1 MEEGAAQPARR
12 GGGGGLAHAI
22 GLGGRTLALG
32 RPGFPSFG
40 SARGRTRQRS
50 SLGAQPAGE
59 PVQGSAHTLNQN
71 PTSPET
77 LGVPGAA
84 LGAAA
89 VNGEGNSAHAGP
101 SAEATRL
108 FRRRLRLQE
117 TSEAEEAGA
126 GQALQAGRPA
136 ATLEW
141 ALDRAALLFFT
152 GSLGSR
158 SRRGSNARTSA
169 AAPPPAEAAEP
180 ATGERA
186 SPGAGALP
194 KGLWLSTEATLA
206 GTAQTLSERMATW
219 PPQGAFARWS
229 PAPSGSITHG
239 VAAEAQTLA
248 VRAATLAAAAEAPA
262 QPLSDRLRT
271 WPQDSSAR
279 DAATQT
285 RARAR
290 GNSRY

>member
-12 GGGGGLAHAI
+12 SSGGGLAHAI
-22 GLGGRTLALG
+22 GLGGRSLALG
-32 RPGFPSFG
+32 RPGFPGFG
-40 SARGRTRQRS
+40 GARARTRQRS
-50 SLGAQPAGE
+50 SLGAQPAGK
-59 PVQGSAHTLNQN
+59 PPQGLAQTLEQN
-71 PTSPET
+71 PTPTET
-77 LGVPGAA
+77 LGVPAGAPGAA
-84 LGAAA
+84 IADR
-89 VNGEGNSAHAGP
+89 NGSSLHAGP

-108 FRRRLRLQE
+108 FRRRLRLE
-117 TSEAEEAGA
+117 ESEVEEAGA
-126 GQALQAGRPA
+126 GQTLQASRPA

-141 ALDRAALLFFT
+141 AIDRAALLFSMS
-152 GSLGSR
+152 SLGSR
-158 SRRGSNARTSA
+158 SRRGSKAHTSA
-169 AAPPPAEAAEP
+169 AAPPPAEAA
-180 ATGERA
+180 TGERA
-186 SPGAGALP
+186 SPGAGTLP

-229 PAPSGSITHG
+229 PAPSGSVTHG
-239 VAAEAQTLA
+239 AAAEAQTLA

-271 WPQDSSAR
+271 WPQDGSAR